1 MLTLPTVGKLR
12 ELGLHGMVR
21 ALEEQLL
28 STSYDGLS
36 FHERLGLLVEREATE
51 RENRRLGARLTKA
64 KLRQNATLEDIDYA
78 HPRGL
83 EKTLLSSLA
92 TSGWVRE
99 HHNVSITGPT
109 GVGKS
114 FLACALAHEA
124 CLAGFSALYT
134 RASRLFQDLAVA
146 RGDGRYPK
154 LLAALTRTQ
163 VLLVDDWGL
172 ARLEER
178 QQIDFLDILE
188 ERHDRHSTLIASQ
201 FPPSHWHELMP
212 NPTLSDA
219 ILDRFVH
226 NAYSIT
232 LKGES
237 MRKKKSLL
245 TAKNKECLL
254 ETDNR

>member
-1 MLTLPTVGKLR
+1 
-12 ELGLHGMVR
+12 
-21 ALEEQLL
+21 
-28 STSYDGLS
+28 
-36 FHERLGLLVEREATE
+36 
-51 RENRRLGARLTKA
+51 
-64 KLRQNATLEDIDYA
+64 
-78 HPRGL
+78 
-83 EKTLLSSLA
+83 
-92 TSGWVRE
+92 VRE
-99 HHNVSITGPT
+99 HHNVLITGPT

-146 RGDGRYPK
+146 RGDGRFPK
-154 LLAALTRTQ
+154 LLSALTRTQ

-188 ERHDRHSTLIASQ
+188 ERHGRHSTLIASQ

-212 NPTLSDA
+212 NPTLADA

-226 NAYSIT
+226 NAYTIT

-237 MRKKKSLL
+237 MRKKKSSL
-245 TAKNKECLL
+245 TAKTETCLL
-254 ETDNR
+254 QAEGC